1 MEEKEKNNKNMKIII
16 IVVVVVLALIIGNN
30 IIKQR
35 KRDKIVDNLRQ
46 SVSNVDQLR
55 NLTVN
60 GGLSN
65 TTNLTVNGGL
75 SNTTNTSNE
84 TIEYINNYFVLE
96 NAVVKQFTSYSDKK
110 EWGLSNIQVKNNG
123 DKTVTGMTITVYFQ
137 DTDGKDVAEDSFN
150 ISQFNSLKPNYSWKQ
165 DEDRYY
171 QFKNLTSD
179 VDPTRHTIKVTDLE
193 FE

>member
-16 IVVVVVLALIIGNN
+16 IVVVVVLGLIIGNN
-30 IIKQR
+30 IIKQK

-55 NLTVN
+55 
-60 GGLSN
+60 
-65 TTNLTVNGGL
+65 NLTVNGGL

-110 EWGLSNIQVKNNG
+110 EWGFSNIQVKNNG

>member
-30 IIKQR
+30 IIKQK

-96 NAVVKQFTSYSDKK
+96 NAVIKEFIRYSDKK
-110 EWGLSNIQVKNNG
+110 QWGLSQIQVKNNG

-137 DTDGKDVAEDSFN
+137 DADGKDVAEDSFN
-150 ISQFNSLKPNYSWKQ
+150 ISQFKSLKPNYSWKQ
-165 DEDRYY
+165 EEGIFYPF
-171 QFKNLTSD
+171 QNLTSD

>member
-1 MEEKEKNNKNMKIII
+1 MEEKEKNSKNMKIII

-30 IIKQR
+30 IIKQK

-65 TTNLTVNGGL
+65 TTN
-75 SNTTNTSNE
+75 TSNE

-96 NAVVKQFTSYSDKK
+96 NAVIKEFIRYSDKK
-110 EWGLSNIQVKNNG
+110 QWGLSQIQVKNNG

-137 DTDGKDVAEDSFN
+137 DADGKDVAEDSFN
-150 ISQFNSLKPNYSWKQ
+150 ISQFKSLKPNYSWKQ
-165 DEDRYY
+165 EEGIFYPF
-171 QFKNLTSD
+171 QNLTSD